1 MAGGQQIETTD
12 PEDTSPAGA
21 KLFVPALLEGLES
34 GEPETARQSGC
45 GLCLLVRTEPGTA
58 ADVAEELV
66 ERLVAEPEEGPV
78 LRTLATL
85 VDTHDGEIRTA
96 LLDAVDEED
105 AKVLY
110 RHIRAGDGWNL
121 AELLADDDGDGD
133 DAAERPTDESRRAV
147 ERDQSRRVVD
157 TDGTVDEPAD
167 ESTTETGTRRIET
180 DTGGPIEDH
189 EPDVEAGAARVE
201 SRSRDVRLRH
211 ARIQQVVNSET
222 FELISIE
229 SRFDEL
235 QVVEPETE
243 RRYGTVIRT
252 HAIGDDDE
260 YGVAIRLCPE
270 NDGEQYESALAT
282 QFRNWR
288 TVHSHGVVT
297 AVDWGL
303 TPRPWV
309 ATEYIEETLGDRG
322 QLPPEET
329 LAHAHTLTAGLAEL
343 HQYDVVHGGIDPD
356 NVVYAT
362 DVLGERDQPMFDN
375 VGLMT
380 VYRQC
385 FDPSSYLDPRYAA
398 PEYFDSQYGSLDHAT
413 DIYQLGM
420 VIYRICTGRAPFDG
434 EFDAIRR
441 QVKKELPPAP
451 SSVASGLPEELDEI
465 IAKAT
470 AKQKLTRYET
480 AAQFHQDID
489 RLCRSVLD

>member
-1 MAGGQQIETTD
+1 MAGGQHIETTD
-12 PEDTSPAGA
+12 SQSPAGV

-34 GEPETARQSGC
+34 GDPETARQSGC
-45 GLCLLVRTEPGTA
+45 GLCLLVRTQPGTA
-58 ADVAEELV
+58 PEVVGELV
-66 ERLVAEPEEGPV
+66 ERLAANPVEGPV

-85 VDTHDGEIRTA
+85 VGNYDSEIRTA
-96 LLDAVDEED
+96 LLDAVDRED
-105 AKVLY
+105 AKLLY

-121 AELLADDDGDGD
+121 AAVLAED
-133 DAAERPTDESRRAV
+133 DAENSPAENADADQAASGTDDTVDEQRRVVETDETDAETTDES
-147 ERDQSRRVVD
+147 
-157 TDGTVDEPAD
+157 G
-167 ESTTETGTRRIET
+167 ESGTRHIET
-180 DTGGPIEDH
+180 DTGGAVDEY
-189 EPDVEAGAARVE
+189 EPDPDAGAARTE

-211 ARIQQVVNSET
+211 ARIQQVANSEA

-235 QVVEPETE
+235 QVVEPKSD
-243 RRYGTVIRT
+243 RRYGTVVRT

-270 NDGEQYESALAT
+270 NDSEQYESTLAT

-288 TVHSHGVVT
+288 SVHSHGVVT

-309 ATEYIEETLGDRG
+309 ATEYIEETLADRG
-322 QLPPEET
+322 QLSPEAA
-329 LAHAHTLTAGLAEL
+329 LSHAHTLTAGLTEL
-343 HQYDVVHGGIDPD
+343 HQYDVVHGGIDPR

-362 DVLGERDQPMFDN
+362 DVLGERDQPMLDN

-398 PEYFDSQYGSLDHAT
+398 PEYFDSRYGSLDHTT
-413 DIYQLGM
+413 DLYQLGM
-420 VIYRICTGRAPFDG
+420 VIYRICTGSAPFEGD
-434 EFDAIRR
+434 FDAVRR
-441 QVKKELPPAP
+441 QVQKEQPPAP
-451 SSVASGLPEELDEI
+451 SSVVSGLPEALDEI
-465 IAKAT
+465 LAKAT

-489 RLCRSVLD
+489 RLCTSLLE